1 VTSSVGKLEI
11 RSTKSEKKN
20 RTPSGRIGAVS
31 SFEFRV
37 PYFEFIMHSI
47 RLRDFWDTSSD
58 GVRTT
63 HARKFGRPR
72 TADPGERVWL
82 VCASVPG
89 PAEVSVNGRPV
100 GTLAAAGPFAADV
113 TDLLLPRNVVAF
125 AVESDQSLGEVAV
138 EIRAA
143 AN

>member
-1 VTSSVGKLEI
+1 MSDEPKTGTSRPSEVTGSGSPLITHHSSLI
-11 RSTKSEKKN
+11 T
-20 RTPSGRIGAVS
+20 
-31 SFEFRV
+31 
-37 PYFEFIMHSI
+37 HSI
-47 RLRDFWDTSSD
+47 RLRGFWETSSD

-63 HARKFGRPR
+63 HARQFGRPR

-82 VCASVPG
+82 VCGSVPG
-89 PAEVSVNGRPV
+89 PAEVSVNGQLI

-113 TDLLLPRNVVAF
+113 TDLLLPRNAVRF

-138 EIRAA
+138 EIRAT